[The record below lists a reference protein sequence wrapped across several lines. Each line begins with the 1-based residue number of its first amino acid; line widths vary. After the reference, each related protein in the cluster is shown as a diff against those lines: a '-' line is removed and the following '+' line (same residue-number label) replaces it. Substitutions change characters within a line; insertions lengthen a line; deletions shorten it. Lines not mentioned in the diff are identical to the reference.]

1 MPLIHK
7 SNIDDFSSRRDSNGI
22 KNVLE
27 YIESQKTP
35 IFMIFFLIKDDKES
49 TAKVMTSMVKRDR
62 DKSYESQI
70 ENISQRSDF
79 YRFLV
84 PGKDKISIEM

>member
-1 MPLIHK
+1 MPLIRK
-7 SNIDDFSSRRDSNGI
+7 ENIDDFRTKKDI
-22 KNVLE
+22 KEVLE

-35 IFMIFFLIKDDKES
+35 IFMIFFLIKTDNENIVE
-49 TAKVMTSMVKRDR
+49 VMTSMVKKDR
-62 DKSYESQI
+62 DKTYKSQI

>member
-1 MPLIHK
+1 MPLIRNE
-7 SNIDDFSSRRDSNGI
+7 NIEDFSTKRDTNDI

-35 IFMIFFLIKDDKES
+35 IFMIFFLIKDDKEN
-49 TAKVMTSMVKRDR
+49 TAKVMTSMVKKDR
-62 DKSYESQI
+62 DKTYKSQI

>member
-1 MPLIHK
+1 MPLIRK

-35 IFMIFFLIKDDKES
+35 FLMIFFLIKDYKEDKLIMMS
-49 TAKVMTSMVKRDR
+49 SMITKDKDKR
-62 DKSYESQI
+62 YERQI
-70 ENISQRSDF
+70 EEISQRSDF
-79 YRFLV
+79 YRFMV
-84 PGKDKISIEM
+84 PGKDKMSIEI

>member
-1 MPLIHK
+1 MPLIRK
-7 SNIDDFSSRRDSNGI
+7 ANINDFSSRRDANGV

-27 YIESQKTP
+27 YIENQKTP
-35 IFMIFFLIKDDKES
+35 IFMIFFLVKEDKEN
-49 TAKVMTSMVKRDR
+49 TCKVMTSMVKKDR
-62 DKSYESQI
+62 DKTYKEQI

-84 PGKDKISIEM
+84 PGKDNLSIEM

>member
-1 MPLIHK
+1 MPLIRK
-7 SNIDDFSSRRDSNGI
+7 ANIDDFRTKKDT
-22 KNVLE
+22 KEVLE

-35 IFMIFFLIKDDKES
+35 IFMIFFLIKDDKEN
-49 TAKVMTSMVKRDR
+49 TTKVMTSMVKRDR
-62 DKSYESQI
+62 DKTYKSQI